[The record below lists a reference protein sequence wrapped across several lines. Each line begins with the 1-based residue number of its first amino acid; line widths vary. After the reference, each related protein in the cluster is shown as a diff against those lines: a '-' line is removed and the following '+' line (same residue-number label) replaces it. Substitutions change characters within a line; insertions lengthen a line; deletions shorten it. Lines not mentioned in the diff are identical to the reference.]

1 MSQDRWGVELELRGI
16 TKQFPGVL
24 ANDHVTL
31 TARSGKILALIG
43 ENGAGK
49 STLMNVLSG
58 LYRADSGEILIDGVL
73 QAFHDPGDAIKAGI
87 GMVHQHFMLVPVF
100 TVYENVVL
108 GVEPTRAGG
117 LLNRKKAR
125 TEVKEI
131 SERYGLAV
139 DPDALVETLPVGIQ
153 QRVEIIKVLLR
164 GARILVFDEPTAVLT
179 PQEVEEFFGIVAELK
194 ARGATIIFITHKLK
208 EALAVAD
215 DITVLRGGK
224 VVGHADPKTA
234 TPEELA
240 SLMVGRDIDL
250 TVDKTVSTPGAVVL
264 ELQDVTMVDDYGR
277 PLLNKITMQVAAGE
291 IVGVAGIQG
300 NGQTELVEAI
310 TGILPIASGAVVFQG
325 EDITKLSPRKHH
337 QVGIAHVPED
347 RNHMGMVGSFT
358 VKENL
363 ILDSYYAEPFSK
375 GGRLQ
380 QSSIEEA
387 AQALVEAYD
396 VRPPSIENTGG
407 ALSGGNA
414 QKMIVAREFSRDV
427 PLVICAQPT
436 RGIDVGSIEYIHE
449 QIVRKRDEG
458 KAILIVSTE
467 LDEIFALSDR
477 ILVMYDG
484 RIVAERLAG
493 DTTPTEI
500 GLFMA
505 GKES

>member
-1 MSQDRWGVELELRGI
+1 MELELRGI
-16 TKQFPGVL
+16 TKRFPGVL
-24 ANDHVTL
+24 ANDDVTL
-31 TARSGKILALIG
+31 KARSGTVLALIG

-49 STLMNVLSG
+49 STLMNILSG
-58 LYRADSGEILIDGVL
+58 IYKADSGEILIDGVV
-73 QAFHDPGDAIKAGI
+73 QNFHGPADAIAAGI

-100 TVYENVVL
+100 SVYENVVL
-108 GVEPTRAGG
+108 GVEPTTAGG
-117 LLNRKKAR
+117 VLNRKKAR
-125 TEVKEI
+125 AEVKDI

-139 DPDALVETLPVGIQ
+139 DPDALIEDLPVGIQ

-194 ARGATIIFITHKLK
+194 SRGATIIFITHKLK
-208 EALAVAD
+208 EALAIAD
-215 DITVLRGGK
+215 DITVLRQGR

-234 TPEELA
+234 TPEDLA
-240 SLMVGRDIDL
+240 AMMVGREIDL
-250 TVDKTVSTPGAVVL
+250 VVDKTPSRPGATVL
-264 ELQDVTMVDDYGR
+264 ELDDVTMVDDYGR
-277 PLLNKITMQVAAGE
+277 PFLNRVSLSVAAGE
-291 IVGVAGIQG
+291 IVGIAGIQG

-310 TGILPIASGAVVFQG
+310 TGILPIASGRVLFEG
-325 EDITKLSPRKHH
+325 EDITKASPRERHRA
-337 QVGIAHVPED
+337 GIAHVPED
-347 RNHMGMVGSFT
+347 RNHMGMIGTFT
-358 VKENL
+358 VSENL
-363 ILDSYYAEPFSK
+363 ILDSYYSRPFSR
-375 GGRLQ
+375 GGRLERQ
-380 QSSIEEA
+380 AIEDSA
-387 AQALVEAYD
+387 VALVERFD
-396 VRPPSIENTGG
+396 VRPPLIENTGG

-484 RIVAERLAG
+484 RIVAERRAA

-505 GKES
+505 GKDA

>member
-1 MSQDRWGVELELRGI
+1 MELELRGI
-16 TKQFPGVL
+16 TKRFPGVL
-24 ANDHVTL
+24 ANDDVTL
-31 TARSGKILALIG
+31 HARSGTVLALIG

-58 LYRADSGEILIDGVL
+58 LYRPDAGEILIDGQP
-73 QAFHDPGDAIKAGI
+73 QAFDGPGDSIAAGI

-100 TVYENVVL
+100 SVYENVVL
-108 GVEPTRAGG
+108 GVEPTGPVG
-117 LLNRKKAR
+117 FLNRRKAR
-125 TEVKEI
+125 ADVKEI

-139 DPDALVETLPVGIQ
+139 DPDATIETLPVGIQ

-164 GARILVFDEPTAVLT
+164 GAKILVFDEPTAVLT

-208 EALAVAD
+208 EALAIAD
-215 DITVLRGGK
+215 DITVLRAGR
-224 VVGHADPKTA
+224 VVGTADPKTA

-240 SLMVGRDIDL
+240 AMMVGRDIDL
-250 TVDKTVSTPGAVVL
+250 KVAKDESSPGRAVL
-264 ELQDVTMVDDYGR
+264 ELQDVTMVDDFGR
-277 PLLNKITMQVAAGE
+277 PVLTSVSMQVRAGE

-310 TGILPIASGAVVFQG
+310 TGILPVASGRILVEG
-325 EDITKLSPRKHH
+325 EDVTGQSPRQRHA
-337 QVGIAHVPED
+337 GGMAHVPED
-347 RNHMGMVGSFT
+347 RTHMGMVGSFT
-358 VKENL
+358 VQENL
-363 ILDSYYAEPFSK
+363 ILDSYYSNPFSRK
-375 GGRLQ
+375 GRLMRNAI
-380 QSSIEEA
+380 SESASE
-387 AQALVEAYD
+387 LVERFD
-396 VRPPSIENTGG
+396 VRPPIIDNLGS

-467 LDEIFALSDR
+467 LDEIFALADR

-484 RIVAERLAG
+484 MVVAERVTSQ
-493 DTTPTEI
+493 TTPMEI

-505 GKES
+505 GRTEGAAAS

>member
-1 MSQDRWGVELELRGI
+1 MELELRGI

-24 ANDHVTL
+24 ANDNVTL
-31 TARSGKILALIG
+31 TARSGKVLALIG

-58 LYRADSGEILIDGVL
+58 LYRPDAGEIIIDGKV
-73 QAFHDPGDAIKAGI
+73 QDFSGPGDAITAGI

-100 TVYENVVL
+100 SVWENVVL
-108 GVEPTRAGG
+108 GVEPVSGPG
-117 LLNRKKAR
+117 ILNRKEAR
-125 TEVKEI
+125 TEVREI
-131 SERYGLAV
+131 SQRYGLAV
-139 DPDALVETLPVGIQ
+139 DPDALVEDLPVGIQ

-164 GARILVFDEPTAVLT
+164 GAKILVFDEPTAVLT

-194 ARGATIIFITHKLK
+194 GRGATIIFITHKLK
-208 EALAVAD
+208 EALAIAD

-224 VVGHADPKTA
+224 VAGHADPATA
-234 TPEELA
+234 TPELLA
-240 SLMVGRDIDL
+240 SMMVGRDIDL
-250 TVDKTVSTPGAVVL
+250 VVDKTAASPGEEVL
-264 ELQDVTMVDDYGR
+264 TLRGVHMIDDYGR
-277 PLLNKITMQVAAGE
+277 ALLNHVDLTVRAGE

-310 TGILPIASGAVVFQG
+310 TGLLPLADGTVEFLG
-325 EDITKLSPRKHH
+325 TDITSFSPRKRHEA
-337 QVGIAHVPED
+337 GIAHVPED
-347 RNHMGMVGSFT
+347 RNHMGMVGSFS
-358 VKENL
+358 VAENL
-363 ILDSYYAEPFSK
+363 VLDSYYAPPFSRRGVMD
-375 GGRLQ
+375 GGAIR
-380 QSSIEEA
+380 QSAET
-387 AQALVEAYD
+387 LVHDFD
-396 VRPPSIENTGG
+396 VRPPLIDNTGD

-477 ILVMYDG
+477 IVVMYDG
-484 RIVAERLAG
+484 RIVAEKQASE
-493 DTTPTEI
+493 TSPTEI
-500 GLFMA
+500 GLYMA
-505 GKES
+505 GKAS

>member
-1 MSQDRWGVELELRGI
+1 MELELRGI
-16 TKQFPGVL
+16 TKRFPSVL
-24 ANDHVTL
+24 ANDDVTL
-31 TARSGKILALIG
+31 TARSGKVLALIG

-58 LYRADSGEILIDGVL
+58 LYLPESGEILIDGAV
-73 QAFHDPGDAIKAGI
+73 QSFRDPGDAIKAGI
-87 GMVHQHFMLVPVF
+87 GMVHQHFMLIPVF
-100 TVYENVVL
+100 SVYENVVL
-108 GVEPTRAGG
+108 GVEPVVGPG
-117 LLNRKKAR
+117 VMDRKRAR
-125 TEVKEI
+125 TEVREI

-139 DPDALVETLPVGIQ
+139 DPDALVEDLPVGIQ
-153 QRVEIIKVLLR
+153 QRVEIIKILLR

-194 ARGATIIFITHKLK
+194 GRGATIIFITHKLK
-208 EALAVAD
+208 EALAIAD
-215 DITVLRGGK
+215 DITVLRGGR

-250 TVDKTVSTPGAVVL
+250 VVDKAESSPGEEVL
-264 ELQDVTMVDDYGR
+264 CLRDVQMVDDYGR
-277 PLLNKITMQVAAGE
+277 ALLDKVSLSVHAGE

-310 TGILPIASGAVVFQG
+310 TGLLPIAKGAVEFLG
-325 EDITKLSPRKHH
+325 KDITKYTPRQRHAA
-337 QVGIAHVPED
+337 GMAHVPED
-347 RNHMGMVGSFT
+347 RNQMGMIGAFT
-358 VKENL
+358 VSENL
-363 ILDSYYAEPFSK
+363 VLDTYYSAPYSAR
-375 GGRLQ
+375 GVLNSDAIR
-380 QSSIEEA
+380 QSAKERVA
-387 AQALVEAYD
+387 AYD
-396 VRPPSIENTGG
+396 VRPAHIDNTGG

-484 RIVAERLAG
+484 RIVAERKASQ
-493 DTTPTEI
+493 TTPTEI

-505 GKES
+505 GKTA

>member
-1 MSQDRWGVELELRGI
+1 MELELRGI
-16 TKQFPGVL
+16 TKRFPGVL
-24 ANDHVTL
+24 ANDDVTL
-31 TARSGKILALIG
+31 TARSGKVLALIG

-58 LYRADSGEILIDGVL
+58 LYRPDGGEIIIDGVV
-73 QAFHDPGDAIKAGI
+73 QQFKDPGDAIKAGI

-100 TVYENVVL
+100 SVYENVVL
-108 GVEPTRAGG
+108 GVEPIRGPG
-117 LLNRKKAR
+117 VMDRKRAR

-131 SERYGLAV
+131 SERFGLAV
-139 DPDALVETLPVGIQ
+139 DPDAIVEDLPVGIQ

-179 PQEVEEFFGIVAELK
+179 PQEVTEFFGIVAELK
-194 ARGATIIFITHKLK
+194 SRGATIIFITHKLK
-208 EALAVAD
+208 EALAIAD
-215 DITVLRGGK
+215 DITVLRDGR
-224 VVGHADPKTA
+224 VAGHADPATA

-250 TVDKTVSTPGAVVL
+250 TVDKTAAKAGAEVL
-264 ELQDVTMVDDYGR
+264 ILKDVHMVDDYGR
-277 PLLNKITMQVAAGE
+277 AILNRVNLSVRAGE

-310 TGILPIASGAVVFQG
+310 TGLLPLSSGTVTFLG
-325 EDITKLSPRKHH
+325 EDISRDTPRQRHAA
-337 QVGIAHVPED
+337 GMAHVPED
-347 RNHMGMVGSFT
+347 RNHMGMIGSFT
-358 VKENL
+358 VEENL
-363 ILDSYYAEPFSK
+363 ILDSYYARPYSK
-375 GGRLQ
+375 RGVMDADAIR
-380 QSSIEEA
+380 QSAEH
-387 AQALVEAYD
+387 LVEAYD
-396 VRPPSIENTGG
+396 VRPPIIDNSGS

-477 ILVMYDG
+477 IVVMFDG
-484 RIVAERLAG
+484 KVVAQMRAA
-493 DTTPTEI
+493 DTTPTEV
-500 GLFMA
+500 GLYMA
-505 GKES
+505 GKAA

>member
-1 MSQDRWGVELELRGI
+1 MELELRGI

-24 ANDHVTL
+24 ANDDVTL
-31 TARSGKILALIG
+31 TARSGKVLALIG

-58 LYRADSGEILIDGVL
+58 LYRPDAGEIIIDGTV
-73 QAFHDPGDAIKAGI
+73 QDFSGPGDAIAAGI

-100 TVYENVVL
+100 SVWENVVL
-108 GVEPTRAGG
+108 GVEPVSGPG
-117 LLNRKKAR
+117 VLNRKEAR
-125 TEVKEI
+125 TEVREI
-131 SERYGLAV
+131 SQRYGLAV
-139 DPDALVETLPVGIQ
+139 DPDALVEELPVGIQ

-164 GARILVFDEPTAVLT
+164 GAKILVFDEPTAVLT

-194 ARGATIIFITHKLK
+194 GRGATIIFITHKLK
-208 EALAVAD
+208 EALAIAD

-224 VVGHADPKTA
+224 VAGHADPATA
-234 TPEELA
+234 TPEQLA
-240 SLMVGRDIDL
+240 SMMVGRDIDL
-250 TVDKTVSTPGAVVL
+250 VVDKTAASPGEEVL
-264 ELQDVTMVDDYGR
+264 TLRGVHMVDDYGR
-277 PLLNKITMQVAAGE
+277 ALLNHVDLTVRAGE

-310 TGILPIASGAVVFQG
+310 TGLLPLADGAVEFLG
-325 EDITKLSPRKHH
+325 TDITDFSPRRRHEA
-337 QVGIAHVPED
+337 GIAHVPED
-347 RNHMGMVGSFT
+347 RNHMGMVGSFS
-358 VKENL
+358 VAENL
-363 ILDSYYAEPFSK
+363 VLDSYYAPPFSRRGVMD
-375 GGRLQ
+375 GGAIR
-380 QSSIEEA
+380 QSAET
-387 AQALVEAYD
+387 LVRDFD
-396 VRPPSIENTGG
+396 VRPPLIDNTGD

-477 ILVMYDG
+477 IVVMYDG
-484 RIVAERLAG
+484 RIVAEKQASE
-493 DTTPTEI
+493 TSPTEI
-500 GLFMA
+500 GLYMA
-505 GKES
+505 GKAS

>member
-1 MSQDRWGVELELRGI
+1 MELQLRGI
-16 TKQFPGVL
+16 TKRFPGVL
-24 ANDHVTL
+24 ANDDVSL
-31 TARSGKILALIG
+31 TARSGKVLALIG

-58 LYRADSGEILIDGVL
+58 LYRPDAGEIEIDGTV
-73 QAFHDPGDAIKAGI
+73 QQFDDPGDAIRAGI

-100 TVYENVVL
+100 SVWENVVL
-108 GVEPTRAGG
+108 GVEPTLGG
-117 LLNRKKAR
+117 GVLNRKEAR
-125 TEVKEI
+125 REVKEI
-131 SERYGLAV
+131 SERFGLAV
-139 DPDALVETLPVGIQ
+139 DPDALVEDIPVGIQ

-164 GARILVFDEPTAVLT
+164 GAKILVFDEPTAVLT
-179 PQEVEEFFGIVAELK
+179 PQEVDEFFGIVEELK
-194 ARGATIIFITHKLK
+194 GRGATIIFITHKLK
-208 EALAVAD
+208 EALAIAD

-224 VVGHADPKTA
+224 VVGHADPATA
-234 TPEELA
+234 TPEQLA
-240 SLMVGRDIDL
+240 SMMVGRDIDL
-250 TVDKTVSTPGAVVL
+250 VVDKEAAEPGAPVL
-264 ELQDVTMVDDYGR
+264 ELEGVTMLDDYGR
-277 PLLNKITMQVAAGE
+277 ALLRDVSMQVRAGE

-300 NGQTELVEAI
+300 NGQTELVEAV
-310 TGILPIASGAVVFQG
+310 TGLLPINSGSILFEG
-325 EDITKLSPRKHH
+325 NEISSYSPRRRHAA
-337 QVGIAHVPED
+337 GMAHVPED

-358 VKENL
+358 VAENL
-363 ILDSYYAEPFSK
+363 VLDSYYGPPFSK
-375 GGRLQ
+375 GGVMKGDVIR
-380 QSSIEEA
+380 ETAEG
-387 AQALVEAYD
+387 LVEQYD
-396 VRPPSIENTGG
+396 VRPPIIDNTGG

-449 QIVRKRDEG
+449 QIVKKRDEG

-484 RIVAERLAG
+484 RIVAERQAS

-505 GKES
+505 GKAA